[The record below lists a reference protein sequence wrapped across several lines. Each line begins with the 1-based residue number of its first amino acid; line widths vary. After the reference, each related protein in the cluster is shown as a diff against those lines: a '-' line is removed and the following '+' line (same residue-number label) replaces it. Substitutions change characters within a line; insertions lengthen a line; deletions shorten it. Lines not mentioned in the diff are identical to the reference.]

1 MPACLRMRLFVS
13 PAINYFSSRS
23 SMPAPLSLTSN
34 FSLCSFSLKSDVIVM
49 APRCVKT
56 MQNCTKPMITC
67 SIRWQSP
74 HSCSVGSIFRF
85 CRISTWDP
93 LAKPVAMSVTYVRWS
108 KVLKRLN
115 LVIRLPDSNVKASS
129 TSLTSTS
136 WLLTLVFI
144 ILILLKTL

>member
-1 MPACLRMRLFVS
+1 
-13 PAINYFSSRS
+13 
-23 SMPAPLSLTSN
+23 
-34 FSLCSFSLKSDVIVM
+34 
-49 APRCVKT
+49 
-56 MQNCTKPMITC
+56 
-67 SIRWQSP
+67 
-74 HSCSVGSIFRF
+74 VGSIFRF

-144 ILILLKTL
+144 ILILLKTLWLLILFSEIIASQIESTSASGCRNLRVIVSRAIYSNSFWRDVSSFLACCVTIFMWIR